1 VGFAAGWAQLRPPP
15 QTAADESLASSPPE
29 IASSPPEIAPEIAS
43 SPPEIASSSPEIAI
57 SPPEIAPEIAS
68 SPPEIAAPLAV
79 CIQPLLALLD
89 PRLPTPQPDS
99 TERMHASYAL
109 RLLASCG
116 EAFSGQM
123 LRKGALAQLSAT
135 IRMSPTP
142 THGRCRTSPCNAPC
156 AASQPCCVTSAA
168 ATTLERL
175 SDCLTPGSRR
185 AVMSLHPLAIE
196 SAHGSAHG
204 SAEGAERRWR
214 RRSSAPLVPSALGR
228 APSLPM

>member
-1 VGFAAGWAQLRPPP
+1 MAFHWPSSARCFHGLPPTSHGLPLTSHGLPPP
-15 QTAADESLASSPPE
+15 
-29 IASSPPEIAPEIAS
+29 
-43 SPPEIASSSPEIAI
+43 
-57 SPPEIAPEIAS
+57 
-68 SPPEIAAPLAV
+68 
-79 CIQPLLALLD
+79 
-89 PRLPTPQPDS
+89 
-99 TERMHASYAL
+99 
-109 RLLASCG
+109 
-116 EAFSGQM
+116 FSGQM